1 MMSMK
6 DVRRGYT
13 QAKFNK
19 EASSWLFLEVFTI
32 AIAMGLYYQSW
43 WGFGG
48 ILFAMLIMLNVRVL
62 AIVLLGLLSL
72 LWGGVGWYIS
82 SCFWDTSAA
91 TVLGIILLLSTGGI
105 HMSALEWVEDLNY
118 KSEDET
124 NKTE

>member
-48 ILFAMLIMLNVRVL
+48 ILFAMLIMLNVRAL

-72 LWGGVGWYIS
+72 LWGGVGWYIGS
-82 SCFWDTSAA
+82 YFWDTSAA